1 MGRDERLNMSAREAA
16 PLLDRF
22 RRPLFPGVK
31 VEFHP
36 RLPIVYDIVDI
47 RPVVDPR
54 QPAGL
59 WQLTLSATIGINA
72 FGGAPIEELTAIVFP
87 KAVDA
92 DRKPDQPA
100 QLEPES
106 ARFKDPIVGRPPG
119 STQDND
125 SPAGPDQ
132 YHPPEGDDHDAKN

>member
-36 RLPIVYDIVDI
+36 RLPMVYEVIDI

-54 QPAGL
+54 QPAWL
-59 WQLTLSATIGINA
+59 HQITLTASVNFSA
-72 FGGAPIEELTAIVFP
+72 FGGAPIEELTAVVYP
-87 KAVDA
+87 KAVEVDK
-92 DRKPDQPA
+92 KPAETTLPM
-100 QLEPES
+100 P
-106 ARFKDPIVGRPPG
+106 K
-119 STQDND
+119 QDDD
-125 SPAGPDQ
+125 SPAGPGEYQ
-132 YHPPEGDDHDAKN
+132 PPEGGLPEKPE

>member
-36 RLPIVYDIVDI
+36 RLPMVYEVIDI

-59 WQLTLSATIGINA
+59 HQITLTASVNFSA
-72 FGGAPIEELTAIVFP
+72 FGGAPIEELTAVVYP
-87 KAVDA
+87 KAVDI
-92 DRKPDQPA
+92 DRKPEQALPLIA
-100 QLEPES
+100 TP
-106 ARFKDPIVGRPPG
+106 R
-119 STQDND
+119 QDD
-125 SPAGPDQ
+125 DGVAGPDE
-132 YHPPEGDDHDAKN
+132 YHPPEGGLPEKPE

>member
-92 DRKPDQPA
+92 DKKPEA
-100 QLEPES
+100 GLEPES
-106 ARFKDPIVGRPPG
+106 KSFKDPIVGG
-119 STQDND
+119 SKQNND
-125 SPAGPDQ
+125 SPAGAGE
-132 YHPPEGDDHDAKN
+132 YHPPDGDDHDAKS